1 MAAQGYQESTLDQNV
16 KSPVG
21 AIGVMQVMPPTGKEL
36 NVGNISEVEP
46 NIHAGVKYMRF
57 MMDQYFKD
65 EPMDDLNKMLMTFAA
80 YNAGPGRL
88 RQLRRETEKRGL
100 DPNLWFNNVERVASE
115 RIGRETVTYVSN
127 IYKYYITYRL
137 VTDQRSRREA
147 AKAEIGKAQVR
158 TEAMR
163 YVLPATF
170 VALLFTTA
178 CGQAPQTP
186 HPRRR
191 PQRHR
196 HPRRPLP
203 AMDRRRA
210 GFNNKIPD
218 KVMTPDTVQSRIGTL
233 KLVDGVPTVETT
245 KALYDHLDFMRGV
258 EVFLNFIPA
267 TSMEALRRGN
277 VDRGATKSN
286 QAVIFD
292 QLMDSNPLFLTG
304 NTDTVYCMGFLDLE
318 ADGPTVIEVPPG
330 TGPGTVDDA
339 FFRFVTDMGG
349 PGPDRGQG
357 GKYLIVPEWFK
368 GAIPKDK
375 KDGGEYFVARS
386 PSKVNWVV
394 LRGFLK
400 DGKPD
405 AASKMF
411 REGVKIYALSKAAA
425 PPTMEFING
434 SKVAYNTVH
443 ANNFEFY
450 EELDA
455 VIQREPLE
463 LVDPELRG
471 LAGSIGI
478 VKGKP
483 FAPDDRMKKTLT
495 DAVGGRQCH
504 RASDLV
510 PQPRSARLPLRQEP
524 MDDVLHRRR
533 FPLARWRW
541 NGRP

>member
-1 MAAQGYQESTLDQNV
+1 
-16 KSPVG
+16 
-21 AIGVMQVMPPTGKEL
+21 
-36 NVGNISEVEP
+36 
-46 NIHAGVKYMRF
+46 
-57 MMDQYFKD
+57 
-65 EPMDDLNKMLMTFAA
+65 
-80 YNAGPGRL
+80 
-88 RQLRRETEKRGL
+88 
-100 DPNLWFNNVERVASE
+100 
-115 RIGRETVTYVSN
+115 
-127 IYKYYITYRL
+127 
-137 VTDQRSRREA
+137 
-147 AKAEIGKAQVR
+147 
-158 TEAMR
+158 MR
-163 YVLPATF
+163 YVLPATL
-170 VALLFTTA
+170 VALLSTTA
-178 CGQAPQTP
+178 CGQAPQTTAP
-186 HPRRR
+186 
-191 PQRHR
+191 
-196 HPRRPLP
+196 P
-203 AMDRRRA
+203 AATAAAPASTPATAGDGSATA

-425 PPTMEFING
+425 PPKMEFING

-495 DAVGGRQCH
+495 DAVGVGNATARAISFRNRDPRVFLYDKSQWTTFFIADDYRWLGGDGMAGRNL
-504 RASDLV
+504 D
-510 PQPRSARLPLRQEP
+510 ARTTSSTWLR
-524 MDDVLHRRR
+524 
-533 FPLARWRW
+533 
-541 NGRP
+541 